1 MGLADLDE
9 LDISILQRIHGT
21 ENEAWEGDFSRRCVI
36 CMNDIARRSIFAAI
50 RTNPLFCCVLH
61 PLLLIRSEVLRILAM
76 GILQS
81 GFLWL
86 PPMLDS
92 QLAMIG
98 SRGSCSLL
106 ILNKM
111 HHIRLDDDCLCSLA
125 SIAAISSLGLQET
138 SVSQDKCLR
147 LDDRKLLLRHAILAY

>member
-111 HHIRLDDDCLCSLA
+111 HHIRLDDY
-125 SIAAISSLGLQET
+125 
-138 SVSQDKCLR
+138 VSAPSRRFPLSPVWACRRPPSAKTNVCDWM
-147 LDDRKLLLRHAILAY
+147 IGNYF